1 MRKIFHRLVDPDEA
15 VKLVAERISPLGVER
30 VPLLDA
36 PGRILAEDVYAR
48 IDHPPFDRS
57 LVDGYAVRAEDVY
70 EADEENPVE
79 LKRIGAIEI
88 GEKPETSVGRG
99 ECVEISTGAPIPAGA
114 DAVVMIEYTSQ
125 SGDRIKV
132 FRAAK
137 PGENIAQTGSDITAG
152 DLLIRK
158 GGRLTVREIA
168 VLAAAGYREVE
179 VYKAP
184 KAAVFSIGGEIAPP
198 GRSLDLGQVYDV
210 NGYSITLLLRELGV
224 RADYLGILPDDE
236 KAIMARL
243 SEALRSYDL
252 LVTSGGTSAGLR
264 DLVYKVFEKL
274 GEVLVHGVRIKPGKP
289 TVLGF
294 AHDGKLMVG
303 LPGFPLSSI
312 MAFTVVVKPILQKLL
327 GLEEPREHSI
337 EARIPFRID
346 AGGRTHLIPVQL
358 VETPDGLKAYPRL
371 GDSGSVLAFLEADGF
386 AIIPGE
392 RLYLDEG
399 ESIRVKLFGEFK
411 PASLTMIGSH
421 CPAIDILLN
430 VAGIRD
436 AKIINVGSLG
446 GWLALKRGEADVTG
460 THLLDEETMTY
471 NLHMPRRLGI
481 EDEVEI
487 YGGYIREIGL
497 VTAPGN
503 PKGIRSFRDLLRPD
517 VTFVNRVKGS
527 GIRTFIDLQLRKLG
541 VENPEKTIRGYS
553 YQAKTHTAVAAA
565 VAQGRADVGVAVG
578 YVAEIYG
585 LEFIPLAEE
594 HYDLAVRRDRL
605 YKEAVRMLL
614 EALGSRRF
622 LEKLNAMPHYR
633 THGLTGR
640 RIYP

>member
-15 VKLVAERISPLGVER
+15 VKLIAGRVSPIGVEK

-36 PGRILAEDVYAR
+36 LERILAEDIYAR

-79 LKRIGAIEI
+79 LKLVDVIEI
-88 GEKPETSVGRG
+88 GEKPETSIGRG
-99 ECVEISTGAPIPAGA
+99 ECAEISTGAPIPPGA
-114 DAVVMIEYTSQ
+114 DAVVMVEYTSR
-125 SGDRIKV
+125 SGDRVKIFKAV
-132 FRAAK
+132 K

-152 DLLIRK
+152 DLLIRR
-158 GGRLTVREIA
+158 GRRLTVREIA
-168 VLAAAGYREVE
+168 VLAATGYWEVK

-198 GRSLDLGQVYDV
+198 GQSLNLGQVYDV
-210 NGYSITLLLRELGV
+210 NGYSITLLLRELGI

-236 KAIMARL
+236 KTIMEKL
-243 SEALRSYDL
+243 SEASRTYDL
-252 LVTSGGTSAGLR
+252 LVTSGGTSAGVS
-264 DLVYKVFEKL
+264 DLVYRAFEKL
-274 GEVLVHGVRIKPGKP
+274 GEILVHGIRVKPGKP
-289 TVLGF
+289 TILGF
-294 AHDGKLMVG
+294 THDGKLMIG

-327 GLEEPREHSI
+327 GLEEPREHLI
-337 EARIPFRID
+337 EARTPFRINV
-346 AGGRTHLIPVQL
+346 GGRTHLIPVQL
-358 VETPDGLKAYPRL
+358 VETPEGLKAFPRL

-386 AIIPGE
+386 TSVPGE
-392 RLYLDEG
+392 KLYLDEG
-399 ESIRVKLFGEFK
+399 EPVKVRLFEEFK
-411 PASLTMIGSH
+411 PASVTIIGSH
-421 CPAIDILLN
+421 CPAINLLLD

-436 AKIINVGSLG
+436 AKVVNVGSLG

-460 THLLDEETMTY
+460 THLLDEKTMTY
-471 NLHMPRRLGI
+471 NLHMPRKLGI

-487 YGGYIREIGL
+487 YGGYIREIGF
-497 VTAPGN
+497 VTTPGN
-503 PKGIRSFRDLLRPD
+503 PKNIKSFRDLLRPD
-517 VTFVNRVKGS
+517 VTFVNRIKGS
-527 GIRTFIDLQLRKLG
+527 GIRTFIDLQLRKIG
-541 VENPEKTIRGYS
+541 VENPEKEIKGYS

-578 YVAEIYG
+578 YVAEIYR

-594 HYDLAVRRDRL
+594 HYDLAIRKDRL
-605 YKEAVRMLL
+605 YKESMKRLL
-614 EALGSRRF
+614 KALESREFSER
-622 LEKLNAMPHYR
+622 LNAIPHYR